1 LARAT
6 KPVPVLAEGV
16 VGQRVPDLVQ
26 QMQSGLCHLTYGFV
40 VLPVGYGQVRT
51 ATQLQVLTMVCGYSQ
66 WASAVLTRFA
76 EDLYAGWWQHLSTL
90 GRNIAA

>member
-1 LARAT
+1 MAGEIAQCDFWF
-6 KPVPVLAEGV
+6 PDVEVPV
-16 VGQRVPDLVQ
+16 
-26 QMQSGLCHLTYGFV
+26 GF
-40 VLPVGYGQVRT
+40 GQVRT
-51 ATQLQVLTMVCGYSQ
+51 ATQLPVLTMVCGYSQ